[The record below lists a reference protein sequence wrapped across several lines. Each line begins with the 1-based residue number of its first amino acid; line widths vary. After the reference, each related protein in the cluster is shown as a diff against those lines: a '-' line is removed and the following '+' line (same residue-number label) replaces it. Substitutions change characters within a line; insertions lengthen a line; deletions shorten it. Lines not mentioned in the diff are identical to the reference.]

1 MEGPPLTSRHPEG
14 GPSVDWNQVF
24 TDFLTDLVP
33 YVLSVITA
41 LLTYG
46 LQQLFKWSIATVKSN
61 YFRKLLGDVE
71 QVVGNAV
78 QYTNQ
83 TFVDGLKA
91 AREDGK
97 LTRDEAKEAFG
108 KTLGAVKGMLRT
120 EEDRILQ
127 RITGDFEV
135 YLTTLIE
142 RQVRDAKKQ
151 PGLEPLPQAG
161 S

>member
-1 MEGPPLTSRHPEG
+1 M
-14 GPSVDWNQVF
+14 DWNQVF

-108 KTLGAVKGMLRT
+108 KTLGVVKGMLRT

-142 RQVRDAKKQ
+142 RRVRDAKKQ

>member
-1 MEGPPLTSRHPEG
+1 
-14 GPSVDWNQVF
+14 VDWNRVF
-24 TDFLTDLVP
+24 TDFLIDLVP

-71 QVVGNAV
+71 QVVCNAV

-83 TFVDGLKA
+83 TFVDSLKA

-97 LTRDEAKEAFG
+97 LTREEAKEAFG
-108 KTLGAVKGMLRT
+108 KTLGAVRGMLRT
-120 EEDRILQ
+120 EEERILQ

-151 PGLEPLPQAG
+151 PGLDPLPQAG

>member
-1 MEGPPLTSRHPEG
+1 M
-14 GPSVDWNQVF
+14 DWNQVF

-46 LQQLFKWSIATVKSN
+46 LQQLIKCSIATVKSN

-71 QVVGNAV
+71 QLVGNAV

>member
-1 MEGPPLTSRHPEG
+1 M
-14 GPSVDWNQVF
+14 DWNQVF

-46 LQQLFKWSIATVKSN
+46 LQQLFKWSIATVRSN
-61 YFRKLLGDVE
+61 YFRKLLGDVG

-120 EEDRILQ
+120 EEERILQ

-142 RQVRDAKKQ
+142 RQVRDAKNQ

>member
-1 MEGPPLTSRHPEG
+1 
-14 GPSVDWNQVF
+14 
-24 TDFLTDLVP
+24 
-33 YVLSVITA
+33 
-41 LLTYG
+41 
-46 LQQLFKWSIATVKSN
+46 
-61 YFRKLLGDVE
+61 VE

-97 LTRDEAKEAFG
+97 LTRNEAKEAFG

-120 EEDRILQ
+120 EEERILQ
-127 RITGDFEV
+127 RVTGDFEV

-151 PGLEPLPQAG
+151 PGLEPLPQTG

>member
-1 MEGPPLTSRHPEG
+1 
-14 GPSVDWNQVF
+14 VDWNQVF

-46 LQQLFKWSIATVKSN
+46 LQQLFKWSIATVRSN
-61 YFRKLLGDVE
+61 YFRKLLGDVG

-120 EEDRILQ
+120 EEERILQ

-142 RQVRDAKKQ
+142 RQVRDAKNQ

>member
-1 MEGPPLTSRHPEG
+1 M
-14 GPSVDWNQVF
+14 DWNQVF

-46 LQQLFKWSIATVKSN
+46 LQQLFKWSIATVRSN
-61 YFRKLLGDVE
+61 YFRKLLGDVG

-120 EEDRILQ
+120 EEERILQ
-127 RITGDFEV
+127 RVTGDFEV

-142 RQVRDAKKQ
+142 RQVRDAKNQ
-151 PGLEPLPQAG
+151 FGLEPLPQAG